1 MQNVINIPRIINRIT
16 PSVVKTL
23 VKKTCPILMPGA
35 FKGWFELQYW
45 KSRCSDANKPLWNAH
60 YESLYTEVFDLQ
72 RSDYDGK
79 RVLDIGCGPRGSL
92 EWADMTAQRVGLDP
106 LVPGYLKLGADKHK
120 MEYVA
125 SRSENIPFPDEHF
138 DVVAC
143 LNALDHV
150 DDLNAT
156 IREIKRVSK
165 RGGIFLLSVE
175 VDHPPTPTEPITIN
189 ENTLRKLSPEFE
201 RVSEFRVGTP
211 GDHDLHRAVTTRLP
225 AYVAGEPGIYVARYR
240 RS

>member
-1 MQNVINIPRIINRIT
+1 M
-16 PSVVKTL
+16 
-23 VKKTCPILMPGA
+23 VKKTGPVLMPGA

-45 KSRCSDANKPLWNAH
+45 KSRCGDANAPLWNAH
-60 YESLYTEVFDLQ
+60 YESLYTEVFDLR

-125 SRSENIPFPDEHF
+125 SRSENIPFPDGHF

-165 RGGIFLLSVE
+165 PGGTFLLSVE